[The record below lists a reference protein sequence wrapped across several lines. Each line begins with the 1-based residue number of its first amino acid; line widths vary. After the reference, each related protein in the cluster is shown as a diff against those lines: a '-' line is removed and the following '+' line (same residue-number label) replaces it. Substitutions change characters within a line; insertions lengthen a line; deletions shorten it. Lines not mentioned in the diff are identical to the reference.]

1 MDLVARLQSL
11 SIFQR
16 LQPDMLLA
24 LADEMQYEVIPPD
37 TRIVRQAD
45 LGATFYVID
54 YGEAVIHRVD
64 EKGVQRPVGTLG
76 GGEHFGVTSLYL
88 GEPRDATVTS
98 ISEMGLWALR
108 RQDLQ
113 ALIEEVPHL
122 GHALIVPAEIAQK
135 LAAPRYEWLQPG
147 EFVALNC
154 RRHWATFA
162 AKLLVPTLLL
172 ITCLVGASL
181 LQRHMGWPLRNAS
194 GMLIVV
200 WFALFVWHW
209 LDWRNDY
216 FAVTTRRITHRER
229 VAFVYESRNE
239 VPLDRVQ
246 NINLVARG
254 LGQILGYGNLTIET
268 AADVGQ
274 MVFADIPDP
283 SEMRDAIWDQIARAQ
298 ATQRATQRHLIREA
312 MASHMDID
320 PGDTS
325 APVDLG
331 QERPLQLVEEP
342 TNKVEPGVVLR
353 VVDWLSTHEFIPRTR
368 IETDESTTWRKHW
381 LYLIGDVA
389 LPTLL
394 SLVCVVLAVLG
405 FFGSPAI
412 LAAYS
417 AYPRIM
423 LVVAILSMVWLWWMY
438 NDWGNDLYIVTDERI
453 VDIEKRPLFF
463 SEQRREASLGM
474 IQNVSL
480 NMPNITASLF
490 NYGDVLVQTAGAG
503 DFTFDRVA
511 NPRQVQ
517 TEIFRRMQRYRET
530 QRERE
535 DDHRRA
541 ELAEWF
547 SVYKDLADPGQEES
561 QSDPASDGA
570 PNSVPLGPPDDGP
583 EPEGA

>member
-1 MDLVARLQSL
+1 MDLVARLENIP
-11 SIFQR
+11 IFER
-16 LQPDMLLA
+16 LEPDMLLA
-24 LADEMQYEVIPPD
+24 LADEMQYEIIPPD

-45 LGATFYVID
+45 LGATFYVLD

-64 EKGVQRPVGTLG
+64 EKGVQRPVGAIS

-98 ISEMGLWALR
+98 ISEMGLWSLR

-113 ALIEEVPHL
+113 TLIEEDPHL
-122 GHALIVPAEIAQK
+122 GRALVVPDEIAQK

-147 EFVALNC
+147 EFVATSC
-154 RRHWATFA
+154 RRHWSTVASRLLLPTV
-162 AKLLVPTLLL
+162 LLVA
-172 ITCLVGASL
+172 CLVGAAL
-181 LQRHMGWPLRNAS
+181 LYHQMGLPLRNAS
-194 GMLIVV
+194 GLLIIV
-200 WFALFVWHW
+200 WFAMFIWHW
-209 LDWRNDY
+209 FDWRNDY

-246 NINLVARG
+246 NINLVSRG

-274 MVFADIPDP
+274 MVFADIPNP
-283 SEMRDAIWDQIARAQ
+283 GEVRDAIWDQIARAQ
-298 ATQRATQRHLIREA
+298 ATQRATQRHLIRQA
-312 MASHMDID
+312 MASHMDMD

-331 QERPLQLVEEP
+331 QESPLELIEEP
-342 TNKVEPGVVLR
+342 TNEVEPGVVLR

-381 LYLIGDVA
+381 LFLIGDVA
-389 LPTLL
+389 VPTLVT
-394 SLVCVVLAVLG
+394 LVAVVLAVLA

-412 LAAYS
+412 LASYP
-417 AYPRIM
+417 AYPGIM
-423 LVVAILSMVWLWWMY
+423 LVVAVLAMAWLWWMY

-463 SEQRREASLGM
+463 SEQHREASLGM

-480 NMPNITASLF
+480 NIPNISASLF

-517 TEIFRRMQRYRET
+517 TEIFRRMQRYREM
-530 QRERE
+530 QQERQ

-547 SVYKDLADPGQEES
+547 SVYKDLVEPGQE
-561 QSDPASDGA
+561 DPEPGQAADQTLDPDPSAAPDGT
-570 PNSVPLGPPDDGP
+570 PPDID
-583 EPEGA
+583 